1 MYARLILGSRIV
13 SAAGRE
19 VEKQTGERGKSLLSG
34 PVCKHP
40 PVNQRDTVKRTVNS
54 KAIESINSNN
64 SLERGRDANPGG
76 RERETERG
84 REGDERGLPSVGR
97 VALRPTELFVS
108 PRAFRIKRFTERSPG
123 SLDTRNLATSVPLP
137 LRCRGKR
144 SKHWT
149 PRLVL
154 FPAAPCFEGE
164 TSADRPATDRFN

>member
-76 RERETERG
+76 RERETER
-84 REGDERGLPSVGR
+84 ERR
-97 VALRPTELFVS
+97 
-108 PRAFRIKRFTERSPG
+108 
-123 SLDTRNLATSVPLP
+123 
-137 LRCRGKR
+137 
-144 SKHWT
+144 
-149 PRLVL
+149 
-154 FPAAPCFEGE
+154 E
-164 TSADRPATDRFN
+164 TSAGCQVSDEWRRVPPSYSFLRERLELSVSQRDHRDRWTRATSPPRCPSPSVVVENARNTGRRD

>member
-76 RERETERG
+76 RERETER
-84 REGDERGLPSVGR
+84 ERGRRAR
-97 VALRPTELFVS
+97 VAKCRTS
-108 PRAFRIKRFTERSPG
+108 GAASHRAIRFS
-123 SLDTRNLATSVPLP
+123 ASV
-137 LRCRGKR
+137 
-144 SKHWT
+144 
-149 PRLVL
+149 
-154 FPAAPCFEGE
+154 
-164 TSADRPATDRFN
+164 

>member
-76 RERETERG
+76 RERETER
-84 REGDERGLPSVGR
+84 ERGRRARVTKCRTSGAASHRAIRFSASV
-97 VALRPTELFVS
+97 
-108 PRAFRIKRFTERSPG
+108 
-123 SLDTRNLATSVPLP
+123 
-137 LRCRGKR
+137 
-144 SKHWT
+144 
-149 PRLVL
+149 
-154 FPAAPCFEGE
+154 
-164 TSADRPATDRFN
+164 

>member
-76 RERETERG
+76 RERETERE
-84 REGDERGLPSVGR
+84 REGAR
-97 VALRPTELFVS
+97 VAKCRTS
-108 PRAFRIKRFTERSPG
+108 GAASHRAIRFS
-123 SLDTRNLATSVPLP
+123 ASV
-137 LRCRGKR
+137 
-144 SKHWT
+144 
-149 PRLVL
+149 
-154 FPAAPCFEGE
+154 
-164 TSADRPATDRFN
+164 